1 MGWGSAVGAV
11 LVGIG
16 VDEGGG
22 ATLESHEV
30 CEACG
35 RLFVENGIGGAAEGY
50 GIGEGRRC

>member
-50 GIGEGRRC
+50 GIGEGGRC